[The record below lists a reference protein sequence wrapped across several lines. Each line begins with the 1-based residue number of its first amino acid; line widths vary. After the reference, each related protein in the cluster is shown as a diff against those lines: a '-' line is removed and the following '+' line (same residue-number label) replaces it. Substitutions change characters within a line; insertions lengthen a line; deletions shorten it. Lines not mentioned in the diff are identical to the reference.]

1 MFEQN
6 SGDLVP
12 GQNVPPGAPV
22 LETRPIEC
30 AYGFDVTSL
39 AVGGVLEFEHR
50 RMGAVLQTDS
60 LNIQDGTETIFL
72 ITPLEANDQVAV
84 RQTAPAAGGGQT
96 SPSVW
101 RSFPVEAVD
110 DAERAIELEVEA
122 PALCAD
128 ISVFTSVP
136 TKVDLTI
143 TNGSMTQVRTLR
155 AYRNRSYGSGKDNPT
170 FMAVDFARESLGEG
184 ARVEAEVSFC
194 GIVQSARPRPSTLE
208 KIENLPAPQ
217 ISNVVLYDSSRIE
230 VTYTGKRPGAR
241 VVLLVNGIEE
251 ASTYRP
257 SYRPGWQQHVF
268 SATVPGV
275 TAGDQVQLL
284 QRYCAVPGAG
294 GGGGGGTPSPPVP
307 LPTPVPDPTPS
318 CGSLGTVL
326 PDGPV
331 SEGAES
337 IVLARPPS
345 TDSTVYVFDDMNVQ
359 IGLSSARTV
368 ALTRPLVSG
377 ESIRLLLVGASGCPS
392 VQVVRV
398 EVLPA
403 SCAVPTVPVL
413 PVGQFEIEEVEEF
426 RIEDANGASP
436 NRVVMPAY
444 DLGGTM
450 MMPNGIYELDDP
462 VVGRAVWPSVAGNIP
477 NDLPVVIFVHGIC
490 PNLPGDFA
498 SLGGYR
504 VLQRALAQD
513 GVASFSLVLRN
524 CDSKYPGGPWRALLM
539 ERFVDFLLR
548 MPVAPGAQPLP
559 DDPFQGQLQGKLDL
573 SNLLLVG
580 HSTGFEGI
588 AQYLVRRS
596 PVNTHPASLG
606 VHPSVGIRGAVGL
619 GGWFLEPYVVDP
631 TTSQEVAE
639 WNIDRSH
646 VLSELDDIPLLM
658 LLGSEEPGYLS
669 DNLGG
674 MPNMNQRNAGAA
686 LHWLLHRD
694 RAASLTYIQLP
705 DGNHDEWNSRWPD
718 PGAQADSPASLV
730 HLRGAAPILRR
741 WARLLLLNEPQQ
753 APAFDGRRT
762 TLDRGPYT
770 DYLVFHSPAVAAR
783 SDLFH
788 PPFAGPIVP
797 APGVMGGMP
806 WSKLVYEPFASPDPL
821 WENASDPLVGV
832 ASAAPATISFGTM
845 GWFQPAGPRYLQVDG
860 TSSGEGA
867 SVQPLVGLPNGEWFP
882 LRSLTDSYLH
892 PTS

>member
-1 MFEQN
+1 M
-6 SGDLVP
+6 
-12 GQNVPPGAPV
+12 
-22 LETRPIEC
+22 
-30 AYGFDVTSL
+30 
-39 AVGGVLEFEHR
+39 
-50 RMGAVLQTDS
+50 
-60 LNIQDGTETIFL
+60 
-72 ITPLEANDQVAV
+72 
-84 RQTAPAAGGGQT
+84 
-96 SPSVW
+96 
-101 RSFPVEAVD
+101 
-110 DAERAIELEVEA
+110 
-122 PALCAD
+122 
-128 ISVFTSVP
+128 
-136 TKVDLTI
+136 
-143 TNGSMTQVRTLR
+143 
-155 AYRNRSYGSGKDNPT
+155 
-170 FMAVDFARESLGEG
+170 
-184 ARVEAEVSFC
+184 
-194 GIVQSARPRPSTLE
+194 
-208 KIENLPAPQ
+208 
-217 ISNVVLYDSSRIE
+217 VLYDSSRIE

-241 VVLLVNGIEE
+241 VVLLVNGVEE
-251 ASTYRP
+251 AWTYRP
-257 SYRPGWQQHVF
+257 SYRFAWQENVF

-307 LPTPVPDPTPS
+307 LPAPVPDPSPS
-318 CGSLGTVL
+318 CGSLGTIL

-337 IVLARPPS
+337 IVLARPPP

-359 IGLSSARTV
+359 LGLSSARTV
-368 ALTRPLVSG
+368 ALTRPLVAG

-392 VQVVRV
+392 MQVARV

-444 DLGGTM
+444 DLGGTT
-450 MMPNGIYELDDP
+450 MMPNGFYEIDDP
-462 VVGRAVWPSVAGNIP
+462 VVGRAVWPEVAGTIP

-490 PNLPGDFA
+490 PGRRILAFR

-504 VLQRALAQD
+504 VLQRALAED
-513 GVASFSLVLRN
+513 GVASFSLVLN
-524 CDSKYPGGPWRALLM
+524 DCSADGVGGPWRALLM

-559 DDPFQGQLQGKLDL
+559 DDPFQGELQGKLDL

-588 AQYLVRRS
+588 AEYLVRRS

-606 VHPSVGIRGAVGL
+606 VHPSVGIQGVVGL

-631 TTSQEVAE
+631 ATGQEVTE

-646 VLSELDDIPLLM
+646 VLSELDDVPLLM
-658 LLGSEEPGYLS
+658 LLGAEEATYLS
-669 DNLGG
+669 ANFGG
-674 MPNMNQRNAGAA
+674 MPNMNQRNRGGA
-686 LHWLLHRD
+686 LRWLLHRN
-694 RAASLTYIQLP
+694 RAAPLSYIQLP
-705 DGNHDEWNSRWPD
+705 DGNHDEWNARWPGQGLQ
-718 PGAQADSPASLV
+718 PDSPASLV
-730 HLRGAAPILRR
+730 HLRGAAPLLRR
-741 WARLLLLNEPQQ
+741 WARMLLLNEPQH

-770 DYLVFHSPAVAAR
+770 DYLVFFSPAVAGT

-797 APGVMGGMP
+797 APGTMGGTA
-806 WSKLVYEPFASPDPL
+806 WSQLAYEPFAFPDPL

-832 ASAAPATISFGTM
+832 ASAAPAAISFGTAV
-845 GWFQPAGPRYLQVDG
+845 WTQPAGSRYLQVDG

-867 SVQPLVGLPNGEWFP
+867 SVQSLVGLPNGEWFP

-892 PTS
+892 PTSSVVSGQCLEAAGYQTGADPFRLAVPSVGDVLKLDRITSWQ